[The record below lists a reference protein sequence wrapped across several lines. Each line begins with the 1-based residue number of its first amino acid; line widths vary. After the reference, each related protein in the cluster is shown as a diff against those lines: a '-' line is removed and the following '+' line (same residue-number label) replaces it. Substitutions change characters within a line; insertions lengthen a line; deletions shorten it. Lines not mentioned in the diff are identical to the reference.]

1 MNPLAGIQLPPAENN
16 VAAPASNT
24 NPLAGIQLPDPD
36 NGANIAP
43 ASTNRANPL
52 QGLTLPAADPYPTI
66 KADRGIPQAVS
77 PLNETFRDIGV
88 GLIQGMREIGQ
99 EAKKTAYSVGDNVAR
114 LWRDDKQEQTAKQ
127 NLSELTN
134 QINQQR
140 QQFLSGVPPEK
151 RSAIEGYTKT
161 FALGLPALFTAGISA
176 GPGLASQIG
185 VNAGQG
191 ALMGALAPSSESD
204 KTQDAVTGG
213 LVGGAVGALAPQ
225 IPKLAK
231 AAINGVSNL
240 SSRVG
245 QYVGAVKPWV
255 DKIDDAARL
264 NPDSIDV
271 QKAAK
276 EFGIG
281 LRPDQ
286 VLDDPLIQQQLSH
299 LSMASDADKM
309 KIISNIKMQDTQA
322 QKALE
327 GVMGKISKSDMP
339 DLIPK
344 MRQAVDNVVVGI
356 HKQAETEAGP
366 LYQGLKNIPISP
378 EDFQQ
383 INNLPLV
390 KQATAKAFKLG
401 LTKENSMTVEGM
413 DKIKQ
418 AYDDMYQAATRAGE
432 KNSARFID
440 TQRRTLTNMLDE
452 IDTTGAYKQ
461 ARELYAQSYAKINEA
476 VPEHIRAVT
485 ESGIDRFDQMIVG
498 ALSTSKREMAKGK
511 LQATRD
517 FFHGLGS
524 EGKQLWNN
532 AVKNAMLHKAN
543 MLPTDVPIGYKGKQ
557 IYKNLFG
564 TPAKM
569 NLWKEALN
577 GNTFS
582 GDDLQRFVKILD
594 KMDNKHVSGA
604 MNIEGL
610 SANGFI
616 QPGKAPTADTLFGL
630 AKDGARYFKNK
641 GMIKAFFDP
650 ENAKDLQTVLHTN
663 DPQGLANLL
672 TRNLNAGKFTDFIT
686 KAKPGGAVQTLYQ
699 INNSNVTGQ
708 Q

>member
-1 MNPLAGIQLPPAENN
+1 MATMNPLAGVQLPAANQGPADPFAGVELP
-16 VAAPASNT
+16 AASAPTMQASS
-24 NPLAGIQLPDPD
+24 DPFS
-36 NGANIAP
+36 GVE
-43 ASTNRANPL
+43 
-52 QGLTLPAADPYPTI
+52 LPAADPYPTI

-99 EAKKTAYSVGDNVAR
+99 EAKKTAYNVG
-114 LWRDDKQEQTAKQ
+114 Q
-127 NLSELTN
+127 NLLKLRSNVPQYITNAVDDSMSTMTN

-140 QQFLSGVPPEK
+140 QQFLSGVPQEK

-176 GPGLASQIG
+176 GPRLASQIG

-191 ALMGALAPSSESD
+191 ALMGALAPSSDRD
-204 KTQDAVTGG
+204 KVQAAIIGG
-213 LVGGAVGALAPQ
+213 LVGGATGALAPQ
-225 IPKLAK
+225 IPKLAS
-231 AAINGVSNL
+231 AAVRGVSNL
-240 SSRVG
+240 SSGVSR
-245 QYVGAVKPWV
+245 YVGAVKPWV

-309 KIISNIKMQDTQA
+309 KIISNIKMQDAQA

-383 INNLPLV
+383 IQNLPRI
-390 KQATAKAFKLG
+390 KEATAKAFKLG
-401 LTKENSMTVEGM
+401 LTKQNTMTMEGM

-418 AYDDMYQAATRAGE
+418 GYDDLVSSAYRSGDDKIAAFAD
-432 KNSARFID
+432 K
-440 TQRRTLTNMLDE
+440 QRRTLTEMLDN
-452 IDTTGAYKQ
+452 IDPSGTYKE
-461 ARELYAQSYAKINEA
+461 ARRLYNESYTKVNAA
-476 VPEHIRAVT
+476 VPEHVRAVT
-485 ESGIDRFDQMIVG
+485 ESGIDRFDQMIVS
-498 ALSTSKREMAKGK
+498 ALSTSKKEMAKGK

-517 FFHGLGS
+517 FFHGLGD
-524 EGKQLWNN
+524 EGRQLWNN

-569 NLWKEALN
+569 NLWKEALD

-616 QPGKAPTADTLFGL
+616 QPGKAPTAETLFGV
-630 AKDGARYFKNK
+630 AKDTARYFKNK

-650 ENAKDLQTVLHTN
+650 ENAKDLQTILHTN